1 MESFPISNINS
12 YDDLEITQ
20 LEDHDCS
27 SLLFF
32 FPSCGI
38 RKTDYVINVFILIL
52 HVHGTVTMKNSTY
65 HQTLFLLPSE
75 KIK

>member
-32 FPSCGI
+32 FPTCEI
-38 RKTDYVINVFILIL
+38 RKTDYVINVFILITHSQNGYNEKFYL
-52 HVHGTVTMKNSTY
+52 SSNSV
-65 HQTLFLLPSE
+65 FVAFGKE
-75 KIK
+75 

>member
-27 SLLFF
+27 FLLFF
-32 FPSCGI
+32 FPTCEI
-38 RKTDYVINVFILIL
+38 RKTNYVINVFILIL
-52 HVHGTVTMKNSTY
+52 HVHGTVTMKNSV
-65 HQTLFLLPSE
+65 FVAFG
-75 KIK
+75 KD

>member
-32 FPSCGI
+32 FPLCGI

-65 HQTLFLLPSE
+65 HQILFLLPSE